1 MKCENDGGMFSY
13 LLDLH
18 RKGTFT
24 EPEVCSELHPELL
37 FIKLAPSQLSYYC
50 TTVYFAIRTNS
61 LVGRCTAKLLRDTI
75 SETSHLS
82 GCATHMLLP
91 TR

>member
-24 EPEVCSELHPELL
+24 EPDVCSELHPELL
-37 FIKLAPSQLSYYC
+37 VIKLAPSQLSYYC
-50 TTVYFAIRTNS
+50 TTVYF
-61 LVGRCTAKLLRDTI
+61 
-75 SETSHLS
+75 SHQNQQP
-82 GCATHMLLP
+82 GGQMHKEIIA
-91 TR
+91 